1 MNGSA
6 RERGGAGGPM
16 EGWVIVQSNG
26 LTLIG
31 RMGEATD
38 EGYRLS
44 PVYEMKPAMRPSR
57 DGRGVEVTHT
67 CVPVWLLGLESI
79 DVPLEAI
86 VVACESLSRPQRA
99 MLAQYVA
106 QAAEIQE
113 SQKRAES
120 PVLLVPAGVPLP
132 KPPGR
137 Q

>member
-1 MNGSA
+1 MNGVE
-6 RERGGAGGPM
+6 ERGPLA
-16 EGWVIVQSNG
+16 GWVIMQSNG

-31 RMGEATD
+31 RLARLADEKAT
-38 EGYRLS
+38 LS

-57 DGRGVEVTHT
+57 DVLGVEVTHT

-79 DVPLEAI
+79 DVPSDGIFVPLD
-86 VVACESLSRPQRA
+86 SLSRPKRA

-120 PVLLVPAGVPLP
+120 PVMVVPAGVPLP